1 MRGQAGGAHG
11 LGGCG
16 GDQGERGDAEYPG
29 DKWSVVSGQHN
40 TLVTGYLW
48 SNWTHVGFSVM
59 FLSMG
64 EKIRRSSGIHLSANL
79 GKLLYTRPASRPATK
94 APMIKSSHKM
104 WPLVRQK
111 TVPETSVRKTRA
123 LLEMTIFLS

>member
-1 MRGQAGGAHG
+1 M
-11 LGGCG
+11 
-16 GDQGERGDAEYPG
+16 
-29 DKWSVVSGQHN
+29 VSNQHI
-40 TLVTGYLW
+40 TLLTGYLW

-79 GKLLYTRPASRPATK
+79 GKLLYTRPASSPATK
-94 APMIKSSHKM
+94 APIIIFSREM

-111 TVPETSVRKTRA
+111 TAPETSVRKTRA
-123 LLEMTIFLS
+123 LLEMTIFLSWARAGVTFSGAIFQAGARISLAFQKRTE